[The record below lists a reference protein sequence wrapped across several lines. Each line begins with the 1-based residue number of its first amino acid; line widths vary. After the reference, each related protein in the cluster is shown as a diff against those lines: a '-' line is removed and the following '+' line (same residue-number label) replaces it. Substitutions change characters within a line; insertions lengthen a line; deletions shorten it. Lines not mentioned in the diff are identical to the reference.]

1 MGKETARVVGM
12 MPPVVDERVK
22 DAAHRIL
29 DDVVTVQAAISGQ
42 DYVPG
47 VVRSGLNAIQVQAR
61 ALLTGGKMVRFP
73 DGPLSQEYR
82 QDMLELL
89 EGLLDLLVSKV
100 PVIPLGEELS
110 DEDLQI
116 IAMAASTAGGRID
129 NYLTVKRAE
138 NRLQRREDGNGLAQP
153 AA

>member
-1 MGKETARVVGM
+1 MGKTAQVIGM
-12 MPPVVDERVK
+12 MPVDERVK

-29 DDVVTVQAAISGQ
+29 DDVVAVQTAISGQ
-42 DYVPG
+42 IMLPG

-61 ALLTGGKMVRFP
+61 SLLSGGKMLPCP

-82 QDMLELL
+82 QDMQELL

-100 PVIPLGEELS
+100 SVIPLEEELS

-116 IAMAASTAGGRID
+116 IAMAASTAGGRIN
-129 NYLTVKRAE
+129 NYLTVKQAE
-138 NRLQRREDGNGLAQP
+138 NRMQRREGGNGLAQP

>member
-1 MGKETARVVGM
+1 MGNIAKVVGM
-12 MPPVVDERVK
+12 MPIVDERVK
-22 DAAHRIL
+22 DVAHRIL
-29 DDVVTVQAAISGQ
+29 DDVVSVQTAISGQ
-42 DYVPG
+42 DYVPV

-61 ALLTGGKMVRFP
+61 SLLTGVKMVPFP

-89 EGLLDLLVSKV
+89 EGLLDILVSKV
-100 PVIPLGEELS
+100 SVIPLEEELS

-116 IAMAASTAGGRID
+116 IAMAASTAGGRIN

-138 NRLQRREDGNGLAQP
+138 NRMQRRDGVDRP

>member
-1 MGKETARVVGM
+1 MGNTAKVIGTL
-12 MPPVVDERVK
+12 PVDERVK
-22 DAAHRIL
+22 EAAHRIL
-29 DDVVTVQAAISGQ
+29 DDVVTVQTAISGQ

-61 ALLTGGKMVRFP
+61 SLLTGGKISPFP

-82 QDMLELL
+82 QDLMELL

-100 PVIPLGEELS
+100 PVIPAPGDLS

-116 IAMAASTAGGRID
+116 IAMAASTAGGRIN

-138 NRLQRREDGNGLAQP
+138 NRMQRREGGNGLAQP

>member
-1 MGKETARVVGM
+1 MGNTAKVVGM
-12 MPPVVDERVK
+12 MPVDERVK
-22 DAAHRIL
+22 EVAHRIL
-29 DDVVTVQAAISGQ
+29 DDVVTVQTAISGQ
-42 DYVPG
+42 DYVPV

-61 ALLTGGKMVRFP
+61 SLLTGVKRPPFP

-100 PVIPLGEELS
+100 SVIPLEEELS

-116 IAMAASTAGGRID
+116 IAMAASTAGGRIN

-138 NRLQRREDGNGLAQP
+138 NRMQRREGGNELAP
-153 AA
+153 AAA

>member
-1 MGKETARVVGM
+1 MGNIAKVVGM
-12 MPPVVDERVK
+12 MPIVDERVK
-22 DAAHRIL
+22 DVAHRIL
-29 DDVVTVQAAISGQ
+29 DDVVSVQTAISGQ
-42 DYVPG
+42 DYVTG

-61 ALLTGGKMVRFP
+61 SLLTGVKMVPLP

-100 PVIPLGEELS
+100 SVIPLEEELS

-116 IAMAASTAGGRID
+116 IAMAASTAGGRIN

-138 NRLQRREDGNGLAQP
+138 NRMQRRDGVDRP

>member
-1 MGKETARVVGM
+1 MGNTAKVIGM
-12 MPPVVDERVK
+12 MPVDERVK
-22 DAAHRIL
+22 EAAHRIL
-29 DDVVTVQAAISGQ
+29 DDVVAVQTAISGLGM
-42 DYVPG
+42 VPV
-47 VVRSGLNAIQVQAR
+47 VVRSGLNTIQVQAR
-61 ALLTGGKMVRFP
+61 SLLSGGKMLPFP

-100 PVIPLGEELS
+100 SVIPRPEELS
-110 DEDLQI
+110 DEDLQT
-116 IAMAASTAGGRID
+116 IAMAAGTAHGRIN

-138 NRLQRREDGNGLAQP
+138 NRLQRKEVGNGLAQP

>member
-1 MGKETARVVGM
+1 MGKTAKVVGM
-12 MPPVVDERVK
+12 MQIVDERVK
-22 DAAHRIL
+22 DIAHRIL
-29 DDVVTVQAAISGQ
+29 DDVVSVQTAISGQ

-61 ALLTGGKMVRFP
+61 SLLSGGKMLPLP

-89 EGLLDLLVSKV
+89 EGLLDLLVSKAS
-100 PVIPLGEELS
+100 VIHKTT
-110 DEDLQI
+110 DEDLQT
-116 IAMAASTAGGRID
+116 IAMVAGVAHGRIN

-138 NRLQRREDGNGLAQP
+138 NRIQRREGGNGLAQP